1 MIMKFNER
9 LKKLREEKGLT
20 QVQLSELTGIS
31 TRMIQK
37 YESANARP
45 RLDAAEKIAKA
56 LNVTADQL
64 LGNADMLVAQAAE
77 KYGSRGAKQAQQ
89 LTEEVTGLFAGGD
102 MAEEDMDIMMQAI
115 QQAYWIAKE
124 KNRKY
129 TPKKYRAENDM
140 IPKK

>member
-1 MIMKFNER
+1 MKFNER

-31 TRMIQK
+31 ARMIQK
-37 YESANARP
+37 YESGNARP

-64 LGNADMLVAQAAE
+64 LGNGDMLVAQAAE

-89 LTEEVTGLFAGGD
+89 LTEEVTGLFAGGE
-102 MAEEDMDIMMQAI
+102 MAQEDMDVMMKAI
-115 QQAYWIAKE
+115 QDAYWIAKE
-124 KNRKY
+124 KNKKY
-129 TPKKYRAENDM
+129 TPKKYRSENDM

>member
-1 MIMKFNER
+1 MKFNEI

-56 LNVTADQL
+56 LNITADQL
-64 LGNADMLVAQAAE
+64 LGNANMLVAQAAE

-89 LTEEVTGLFAGGD
+89 LTEEVTGLFAGGE
-102 MAEEDMDIMMQAI
+102 MAQEDMDVMMKAI
-115 QQAYWIAKE
+115 QDAYWIAKE
-124 KNRKY
+124 KNKKY
-129 TPKKYRAENDM
+129 TPKKCRSEE
-140 IPKK
+140 

>member
-31 TRMIQK
+31 ARMIQK
-37 YESANARP
+37 YESGNARP

-56 LNVTADQL
+56 LNITADQL

-89 LTEEVTGLFAGGD
+89 LTEEVTGLFAGGE
-102 MAEEDMDIMMQAI
+102 MAQEDMDVMMKAI
-115 QQAYWIAKE
+115 QDAYWIAKE
-124 KNRKY
+124 KNKKY
-129 TPKKYRAENDM
+129 TPKKYRSEE
-140 IPKK
+140 

>member
-31 TRMIQK
+31 ARMIQK
-37 YESANARP
+37 YESGNARP

-56 LNVTADQL
+56 LNITADQL
-64 LGNADMLVAQAAE
+64 LGNAAMLVAQAAE

-89 LTEEVTGLFAGGD
+89 LTEEVTGLFAGGE
-102 MAEEDMDIMMQAI
+102 MAQEDMDVMMKAI
-115 QQAYWIAKE
+115 QDAYWIAKE
-124 KNRKY
+124 KNKKY
-129 TPKKYRAENDM
+129 TPKKYRSE
-140 IPKK
+140 